1 MMKIVITLGIIFGLF
16 FIYVSIREVDDRKRR

>member
-1 MMKIVITLGIIFGLF
+1 MKIILTIGIILGLI